1 MLKARGVSVHPG
13 RNPRSLFAPSCFVTP
28 FGFCVTV
35 TKHRSEVRSSPDR
48 LACLAL
54 RPQQRQ
60 LSLGELMTYDIAV
73 IGGGI
78 VGLSFAMQLGR
89 QYPRLRVVVLEK
101 EAGVARHQTGHNSG
115 VIHSGVY
122 YKVGSLKARLCVAG
136 SREMVEFCSQH
147 AIPHA
152 VCGKLIVAAN
162 AEEAGRFDDLLAR
175 GLANGLVGLRLLSRD
190 QMLEIEPHVGGVRAL
205 QVPSTGITD
214 YAAVTAKYAEIAT
227 AQGAEV
233 KTDAG
238 VMGFDR
244 ACSVGSQAAPDLV
257 VVRTRAGDFS
267 ARYVVNCAGLYSD
280 RVARMAGDEPGMM
293 LVPFRGE
300 YYDLAPGRQ
309 SLVRGLIYPVPD
321 PRYPF
326 LGVHFTR
333 RIRGNV
339 DAGPNAVLAFRRE
352 GYRFSDF
359 DLGETMEVWMDAGFR
374 VMAKRHW
381 KNGLAEFR
389 RSLRKREFVRSC
401 QRLVPEVRMTDMT
414 PGGSGVRAQAVGPDG
429 TLVDDFRFVGKGRF
443 LHVLNVPSPAATASL
458 PIGREI
464 LKMVPE
470 EIVS

>member
-1 MLKARGVSVHPG
+1 VLGTAWTAVR
-13 RNPRSLFAPSCFVTP
+13 LF
-28 FGFCVTV
+28 
-35 TKHRSEVRSSPDR
+35 
-48 LACLAL
+48 L
-54 RPQQRQ
+54 R
-60 LSLGELMTYDIAV
+60 ELMTYDIAV
-73 IGGGI
+73 VGGGI
-78 VGLSFAMQLGR
+78 VGLSFAMQATE
-89 QYPRLRVVVLEK
+89 QSPHLRVVVLEK

-122 YKVGSLKARLCVAG
+122 YKAGSLKARLCVAG
-136 SREMVEFCSQH
+136 AREMVEFCAQQG
-147 AIPHA
+147 IPHE
-152 VCGKLIVAAN
+152 VCGKLIVATN
-162 AEEAGRFDDLLAR
+162 AEEAARLDELQAR
-175 GLANGLVGLRLLSRD
+175 GVGNGLEGLQLLEREA
-190 QMLEIEPHVGGVRAL
+190 MLEIEPHVGGVRAL

-227 AQGAEV
+227 TRGAEV
-233 KTDAG
+233 KTNAG
-238 VMGFDR
+238 VVGFDR
-244 ACSVGSQAAPDLV
+244 SGSAV
-257 VVRTRAGDFS
+257 VVRTRAGDFT

-280 RVARMAGDEPGMM
+280 RVAQMAGDDPGMM

-300 YYDLAPGRQ
+300 YYDLTPARQ

-333 RIRGNV
+333 RIHGNV

-359 DLGETMEVWMDAGFR
+359 DLGEAMEVLMDSGFR
-374 VMAKRHW
+374 TMARRHW

-401 QRLVPEVRMTDMT
+401 QRLVPEVRMEDMT
-414 PGGSGVRAQAVGPDG
+414 PGGSGVRAQAVAADG
-429 TLVDDFRFVGKGRF
+429 ALVDDFRFVGRERF

-464 LKMVPE
+464 LKMVPA
-470 EIVS
+470 EIVK